1 MRTPSRSMSASASTP
16 AWVSRLPAASSAEP
30 SASAVRPK
38 CVNDAMRTPSRNNV
52 SRMPTSM
59 PRASQPS
66 RASTRAI
73 RPSATAPSTS
83 DPLRH
88 SRTTSALPSA
98 IRWAV
103 SIIRSVW
110 RSAPSGRKSSSTKTG
125 SPCTSTPPLCSW
137 PSQRSRK
144 YDACRAG
151 ARRAVSINR
160 SLCVSTTRAARCSVA
175 ASPGAAAMRHSLA
188 SAAEGGDVRPDE
200 TGARR
205 CRARTMPA
213 DRQPTETARMAST
226 LLIRNGTVV
235 DGTGEPGRRA
245 DVLVRDDR
253 IVAVG
258 TVEAEVDA
266 DVLDA
271 TGQVVSPGFV
281 NVLSHAWGSLQ
292 RDPTGAS
299 DLLQGVTT
307 EVFGEAFSLGP
318 SDGRLVESL
327 KPWGDLTKSARLEFA
342 RLSEGLAYLE
352 SQGVAPNIASFVG
365 GHNHR
370 ILAAGFD
377 DGPADPKE
385 LDRVRGILAEE
396 MQEGALGIGTALIS
410 PPGRFA
416 GTDELVSL
424 CEVVGRYDGMYI
436 SHMRS
441 EGDQFLECLDELMQI
456 GRRASVRAEV
466 YHLKAAGSA
475 NWPKM
480 KLAIEAIGLAR
491 ESGQPVSADMY
502 PYTAGGTALAASIPP
517 RFHVGGPN
525 ALLERLGDPALRKE
539 IAAEM
544 REPSDDFENLF
555 VGAEAGRGILFFE
568 DFSDGTP
575 ARGRRLSEIAEER
588 GEDPA
593 DALLDIV
600 AREPGQGVAYFMIDE
615 DNVRLGLSQP
625 WVSIGSDAMAHQAIA
640 PFTDTATHP
649 RAYGTFA
656 RVLGHY
662 CRDQRLFS
670 LEDAVRR
677 MTSLPADNLRLVD
690 RGRLVPGGFADIAI
704 FDAREINDTATYEN
718 PHSYATG
725 IKHVV
730 VNGTP
735 VVRDGAL
742 THATPGRALRRGA

>member
-1 MRTPSRSMSASASTP
+1 
-16 AWVSRLPAASSAEP
+16 
-30 SASAVRPK
+30 
-38 CVNDAMRTPSRNNV
+38 
-52 SRMPTSM
+52 
-59 PRASQPS
+59 
-66 RASTRAI
+66 
-73 RPSATAPSTS
+73 
-83 DPLRH
+83 
-88 SRTTSALPSA
+88 
-98 IRWAV
+98 
-103 SIIRSVW
+103 
-110 RSAPSGRKSSSTKTG
+110 
-125 SPCTSTPPLCSW
+125 
-137 PSQRSRK
+137 
-144 YDACRAG
+144 
-151 ARRAVSINR
+151 
-160 SLCVSTTRAARCSVA
+160 
-175 ASPGAAAMRHSLA
+175 MRHSLA

-213 DRQPTETARMAST
+213 DRQPTETAPMAST

-253 IVAVG
+253 VVAVG
-258 TVEAEVDA
+258 TVEAAVDT

-327 KPWGDLTKSARLEFA
+327 KPWGDLTSSARLEFA

-352 SQGVAPNIASFVG
+352 SQGVAPNVASFVG
-365 GHNHR
+365 GHNLR

-396 MQEGALGIGTALIS
+396 MQEGALGIGTALIY

-424 CEVVGRYDGMYI
+424 CEVAGRYDGMYI

-456 GRRASVRAEV
+456 GRRASVRTEV

-480 KLAIEAIGLAR
+480 KLAIEAIELAR

-539 IAAEM
+539 MAAEM
-544 REPSDDFENLF
+544 REPSQEFENLF
-555 VGAEAGRGILFFE
+555 YGADGGRGILFLA
-568 DFSDGTP
+568 DLADGT
-575 ARGRRLSEIAEER
+575 AAAGKRLVEVADEL
-588 GEDPA
+588 GLDPA
-593 DALLDIV
+593 DALLEVV
-600 AREPGQGVAYFMIDE
+600 ARDPGQGTLYFLMDE

-625 WVSIGSDAMAHQAIA
+625 WVSLGSDAEAVPAVP
-640 PFTDTATHP
+640 PFSDEATHP
-649 RAYGTFA
+649 RTYGTFA
-656 RVLGHY
+656 RFLGHY
-662 CRDQRLFS
+662 SRDEGLVS
-670 LEDAVRR
+670 LPDAVRR
-677 MTSLPADNLRLVD
+677 LSSLPADNFGLVD
-690 RGRLVPGGFADIAI
+690 RGRLEPGRFADIAV
-704 FDAREINDTATYEN
+704 FDPDTVIDRATYEN
-718 PHSYATG
+718 PHAYAAG
-725 IKHVV
+725 VRHVV
-730 VNGTP
+730 VNGRV
-735 VVRDGAL
+735 VVRDGEF
-742 THATPGRALRRGA
+742 TSERPGRRLRRGA